1 MENLA
6 STVTGLIQV
15 ILGKHTLKKKKK
27 NSVTIKRNWLTCHV
41 YNMEVN
47 SESFYCNVLSAIK

>member
-27 NSVTIKRNWLTCHV
+27 KLGD
-41 YNMEVN
+41 Y
-47 SESFYCNVLSAIK
+47 